1 MHTIPDRVTASGAGE
16 LTLMCCL
23 EGAARTTVFTAELF
37 LSQAGL
43 RAAFKAMGKGLR
55 PHPGWDWSRRE
66 AKEFSPAPSSGV
78 LSHIHSGSGWMGGLL
93 VYHFQGRL
101 FSFPGFLKSIEQTW
115 PFKPQMSPVRAIPGT
130 GTTPLAYWGG

>member
-1 MHTIPDRVTASGAGE
+1 
-16 LTLMCCL
+16 MCGL
-23 EGAARTTVFTAELF
+23 EGAARTTVFTAELC

-55 PHPGWDWSRRE
+55 PHPGWDWSRSE
-66 AKEFSPAPSSGV
+66 AKEFSPAPGSGV
-78 LSHIHSGSGWMGGLL
+78 LSHIHSGSGWIGGLL

-115 PFKPQMSPVRAIPGT
+115 PFKPQMSPVRAIPGP
-130 GTTPLAYWGG
+130 GTTHLAYWGG